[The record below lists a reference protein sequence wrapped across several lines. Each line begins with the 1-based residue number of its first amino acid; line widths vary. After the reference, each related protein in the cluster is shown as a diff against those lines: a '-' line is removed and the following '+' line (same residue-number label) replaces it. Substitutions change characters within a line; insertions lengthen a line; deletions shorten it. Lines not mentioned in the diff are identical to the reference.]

1 MDFIRKHKYIFAF
14 ISSMFLEFWFSMCAY
29 SANHSNYPLAIGAN
43 LTYPFVSM
51 LPVILLV
58 EENGLKNK
66 LKVAFFNGL
75 GYATGTVF
83 FLYFLKERL
92 DL

>member
-1 MDFIRKHKYIFAF
+1 MDFIRKYKYIFAF
-14 ISSMFLEFWFSMCAY
+14 ISSMLLEFWFSMCAY
-29 SANHSNYPLAIGAN
+29 SANHNNYPLAIGAN

-51 LPVILLV
+51 LPMVLLV
-58 EENGLKNK
+58 EEEGLKNK

-83 FLYFLKERL
+83 FLHFLKERL